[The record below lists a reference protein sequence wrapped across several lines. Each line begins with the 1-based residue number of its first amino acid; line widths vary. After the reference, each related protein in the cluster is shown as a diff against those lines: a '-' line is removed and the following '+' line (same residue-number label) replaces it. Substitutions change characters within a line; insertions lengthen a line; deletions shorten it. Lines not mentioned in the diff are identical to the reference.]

1 MIVERSFIVSD
12 LHLGSAYFH
21 HETFISWLD
30 ALPGGVQLVLN
41 GDIIDDPRAP
51 LPEEHGAVLDR
62 LVSESRIRP
71 VIWVYGNHDAEF
83 ELAEKGEIQF
93 ADSWAIER
101 RLLVVHGD
109 RLDRLMPRHGI
120 FKWLFRRFHRLRV
133 MFGFR
138 NMHVAEYAKKWS
150 LFYRMLSEHVANNAL
165 RCARE
170 QGFGAVVCGHT
181 HAPMDIERQGLRYF
195 NTGSWTESPL
205 HFLEV
210 TPDDIIL
217 QIHEDGNG

>member
-1 MIVERSFIVSD
+1 MGVERSFIVSD
-12 LHLGSAYFH
+12 LHLGSAYSR

-30 ALPGGVQLVLN
+30 ALPRGVQLVLN
-41 GDIIDDPRAP
+41 GDIIDDPCSP
-51 LPEEHGAVLDR
+51 LPEDHRAVLDR
-62 LVSESRIRP
+62 LVSESRNRQ
-71 VIWVYGNHDAEF
+71 VIWVYGNHDAKF

-93 ADSWAIER
+93 ADSWTIER

-133 MFGFR
+133 IFGFR

-150 LFYRMLSEHVANNAL
+150 LFYRILSEHVANNAL
-165 RCARE
+165 RSARE
-170 QGFGAVVCGHT
+170 QGFAAVVCGHT

-210 TPDDIIL
+210 TPDDIAL
-217 QIHEDGNG
+217 QTYEDGDG